1 MRWHSGGK
9 PVRTKNVSSMLTRY
23 VHQNKPSKQGR
34 RRRTLLEIYSNLHY
48 KTKLRV
54 LVAQEL
60 KDTTPATP
68 ETKKQHAARKMAV
81 YQRLRAQHWQQES
94 SDVQAEVQKIYDDQE
109 DSDRDDSSSDRDE
122 DDEDSDDSDD
132 DDDDEET
139 SEKKLLGRQQK

>member
-1 MRWHSGGK
+1 
-9 PVRTKNVSSMLTRY
+9 
-23 VHQNKPSKQGR
+23 
-34 RRRTLLEIYSNLHY
+34 
-48 KTKLRV
+48 
-54 LVAQEL
+54 
-60 KDTTPATP
+60 
-68 ETKKQHAARKMAV
+68 MAV

>member
-9 PVRTKNVSSMLTRY
+9 PVRTKNISSMLTRY
-23 VHQNKPSKQGR
+23 VRRKPSKKGR

-60 KDTTPATP
+60 KDTTPATQ
-68 ETKKQHAARKMAV
+68 ETKKQHAARKMAI
-81 YQRLRAQHWQQES
+81 YQRLRAQQWEQES

-109 DSDRDDSSSDRDE
+109 DSDNDRNSDRSDE
-122 DDEDSDDSDD
+122 DDSDDSDD
-132 DDDDEET
+132 DDDEET
-139 SEKKLLGRQQK
+139 SKKKILGRQ

>member
-23 VHQNKPSKQGR
+23 LHQSKASKQGR

-60 KDTTPATP
+60 KDTTPVTP
-68 ETKKQHAARKMAV
+68 ETKKQHDARKMAI
-81 YQRLRAQHWQQES
+81 YQRLRAEHWQQES
-94 SDVQAEVQKIYDDQE
+94 GDVQAEVQKIYDDQE
-109 DSDRDDSSSDRDE
+109 DSDHDDSNSDRDN
-122 DDEDSDDSDD
+122 DSDSDDSN
-132 DDDDEET
+132 DDDDEEA